1 MTAGEPTRRLPRAIL
16 PDRYRD
22 PVPIGIGGMG
32 EVYRARDAELGR
44 EVAVKVLAEA
54 LADQQE
60 FRRRFR
66 REAVSAARIAHPHVA
81 TVYDVGEHEGR
92 PYLVMEYLPG
102 GALADRIAGRPA
114 PEDAIRWIEQTAGA
128 LDAAHARGVIHRDI
142 KPANLLLDASGNVKV
157 ADFGIARVL
166 EGSGG
171 STVTAAGTVLGT
183 TGYLAPEQARAEPA
197 TRATDVYSLS
207 AVAYELLTGRRPFG
221 GRSMAAEMAAHLYE
235 PVPPASER
243 EPAIPRA
250 ADAVLARGM
259 AKEPGGR
266 YPSAGLMA
274 AELRDAVLGVPA
286 PAVAVAPPPPPPPPA
301 PDPGQ
306 ASPPPPPPRE
316 RIVSRARRRS
326 LAPVLVPLAVLVAA
340 FGVGAALLAGGDGG
354 DPGRPAADART
365 TTTVERAASTE
376 RVAERPPDPL
386 ADARAAVDRSTAML
400 SDGDASAALPLAVS
414 AYEALKG
421 SGDPYEGNAAYNA
434 GRSLIDLGRC
444 DEAVPYLEASA
455 GGGSESQNRVRQAAL
470 EEARACAGDGDGGD
484 ADEDQGQDQQGG
496 PQGIDEAIA
505 TTDRSTAAMRGGDAD
520 EALALAAQALDVLTG
535 TGHPYEG
542 NAAYNAGRSLID
554 LGRCGEAI
562 PLLERSLD
570 IGTGTKS
577 ERKIRKDTLK
587 EARKCD

>member
-1 MTAGEPTRRLPRAIL
+1 MSMNPGEPTKRLPRAIL

-22 PVPIGIGGMG
+22 PVPIGMGGMG
-32 EVYRARDAELGR
+32 EVYRAQDAELGR
-44 EVAVKVLAEA
+44 TVAVKVLAEA

-81 TVYDVGEHEGR
+81 TVYDVGEHAGR

-166 EGSGG
+166 EGNAG

-183 TGYLAPEQARAEPA
+183 AGYLAPEQARAEPA

-235 PVPPASER
+235 PVPPASGR
-243 EPAIPRA
+243 EPSLPPEV
-250 ADAVLARGM
+250 DAVLARGM

-274 AELRDAVLGVPA
+274 AELRTATLGAGA
-286 PAVAVAPPPPPPPPA
+286 PAVAVAPPPPPPPSDPEPEPA
-301 PDPGQ
+301 
-306 ASPPPPPPRE
+306 PPPPPPAPE
-316 RIVSRARRRS
+316 RIVTRARRRS

-340 FGVGAALLAGGDGG
+340 FGVGAAVLAGGDGG
-354 DPGRPAADART
+354 DPSRPAGDPRT
-365 TTTVERAASTE
+365 TTTVERTASTE
-376 RVAERPPDPL
+376 QVAERPPDPL
-386 ADARAAVDRSTAML
+386 AEARNAVDRSTALL
-400 SDGDASAALPLAVS
+400 SDGNASAALPLATS
-414 AYEALKG
+414 AYETLKG
-421 SGDPYEGNAAYNA
+421 TGDPYEGNAAYNA
-434 GRSLIDLGRC
+434 GRSLVDLGRC
-444 DEAVPYLEASA
+444 DEAVPLLEASA
-455 GGGSESQNRVRQAAL
+455 GEGSESQNEVRQAAL
-470 EEARACAGDGDGGD
+470 EEARDCAGGGSTGDDDDDDGSN
-484 ADEDQGQDQQGG
+484 A
-496 PQGIDEAIA
+496 PQSIDEAIA
-505 TTDRSTAAMRGGDAD
+505 TTDASTAAMRDGDAD
-520 EALALAAQALDVLTG
+520 QALSLAAQALDVLSG

-577 ERKIRKDTLK
+577 ERKIRREALK
-587 EARKCD
+587 EAKRCD